1 MEIISL
7 TIYLAELALAGII
20 LWFVIEWLPPMP
32 ERVKRAC
39 QLLIVL
45 IFALAA
51 IRAIVNGVESSP
63 RIGPIAPL
71 GPGTPNL
78 GR

>member
-7 TIYLAELALAGII
+7 TIYLAELALVGII
-20 LWFVIEWLPPMP
+20 LWFVVEWLPPMP
-32 ERVKRAC
+32 DRVKRAC

-51 IRAIVNGVESSP
+51 IRAIVGGLESSP
-63 RIGPIAPL
+63 RLGSPAPL
-71 GPGTPNL
+71 GLGTPNL

>member
-7 TIYLAELALAGII
+7 TIYLAEPALAGII
-20 LWFVIEWLPPMP
+20 LWYVIEWLPPMP
-32 ERVKRAC
+32 ARVKRAC

-45 IFALAA
+45 IFVLAA
-51 IRAIVNGVESSP
+51 IRAVVSDAQTSFGSGMT
-63 RIGPIAPL
+63 RPL